1 MFLEHTMSLTRML
14 AAAMAVATLTL
25 ALSSAALAQD
35 PPGFGDNNLAQPTG
49 TPFVLPE
56 GLEVTIVSYNPFDIE
71 NSCKHPDAPEGT
83 PPPRVQGQEGGYVRL
98 CLIFRNSTGGPIN
111 IEFPPGL
118 IFISSHDKTQHG
130 LLFQGLEIEVPSD
143 QPMVSLMNADCMNVS
158 LSAPGVGVSYA
169 LGPVTDNEDIRE
181 ALGLMAGA
189 NISDP
194 MVAATASMLMK
205 PLYKGKPL
213 TNDTRR
219 QLMELPRRQG

>member
-1 MFLEHTMSLTRML
+1 MSLTRIL

-25 ALSSAALAQD
+25 TLSSAALAQD
-35 PPGFGDNNLAQPTG
+35 DPPGFGENNRARPTG

-56 GLEVTIVSYNPFDIE
+56 GIELTIVSYNPFDPDG
-71 NSCKHPDAPEGT
+71 CKRPDAEPGEE
-83 PPPRVQGQEGGYVRL
+83 PLPVQGPATGQVNL
-98 CLIFRNSTGGPIN
+98 CFQFYNRTNDHF
-111 IEFPPGL
+111 EFEMPPG
-118 IFISSHDKTQHG
+118 IITISTNWKNQNG
-130 LLFQGLEIEVPSD
+130 LVFQSMKLEVPSD
-143 QPMVSLMNADCMNVS
+143 QPMYAPIKADCMNATI
-158 LSAPGVGVSYA
+158 SAPGPGIPYE

-189 NISDP
+189 DLSDP
-194 MVAATASMLMK
+194 MVSATASMLMK